1 MRVVGYVREGPGSAE
16 GDNAYGQTER
26 IRRFVSE
33 GGHQLVAVCQDIRQP
48 GHALGREGYLSML
61 GILAS
66 DQVDG
71 VLIASLAS
79 LSPDKINQEI
89 LLWDL
94 RTRKAAVL
102 SADSTDVAEMTD
114 PPADGSRRLVR
125 DILSRIGEHFV
136 YLDQALSTPMP
147 IEPQHALAE
156 GEPAATDI
164 IVELLPA
171 EERRA

>member
-1 MRVVGYVREGPGSAE
+1 
-16 GDNAYGQTER
+16 
-26 IRRFVSE
+26 
-33 GGHQLVAVCQDIRQP
+33 
-48 GHALGREGYLSML
+48 ML

-94 RTRKAAVL
+94 RSRKAAVL
-102 SADSTDVAEMTD
+102 SADPDDLAEMTD
-114 PPADGSRRLVR
+114 PPADSSRRLVR
-125 DILSRIGEHFV
+125 DILSRVGEHFL
-136 YLDQALSTPMP
+136 YLDQALPAPMP
-147 IEPQHALAE
+147 IEPQHALGE

-171 EERRA
+171 EERRG